1 MNIETLLSFVL
12 MSSLCS
18 DCFITDNLPLVLTT
32 WPYQDAV
39 NAGECSI
46 SDPKSDTVNRERR
59 IITVYFF

>member
-1 MNIETLLSFVL
+1 MRIETLLSFVL
-12 MSSLCS
+12 MVFLCS

-46 SDPKSDTVNRERR
+46 SGPKSDTVKWTRR
-59 IITVYFF
+59 IIIVYFF